1 HAARAHPDDR
11 PQRAA
16 GARPLAGMGGRAR
29 GARADRAPAP
39 HRRAAGHR
47 RRTRRALRAEGARFR
62 AAPLLPDAAGLP
74 RRQGRR
80 RRRATGAAGPCPR
93 RAARPAVPAIRRQ
106 ARHRDR
112 AAPGGEPGARRLLVT
127 RFGPASGPRPAT
139 VGCPVYPSSGGV
151 LRFVVRVL
159 AVALVALGGFALSA
173 PVASAVPGPS
183 IGGVAID
190 EETSRRVDELLAVRA
205 AAAHLPKGE
214 LLEALSRPLRG
225 TPDGADMLIGS
236 ATEPERLVI
245 DLRRVDCFTYLD
257 YVAALSRAS
266 DRESFA
272 RALVETRYAGG
283 QVDFAHRKH
292 FFTDWAHVDRIAAT

>member
-1 HAARAHPDDR
+1 
-11 PQRAA
+11 
-16 GARPLAGMGGRAR
+16 M
-29 GARADRAPAP
+29 
-39 HRRAAGHR
+39 
-47 RRTRRALRAEGARFR
+47 
-62 AAPLLPDAAGLP
+62 
-74 RRQGRR
+74 
-80 RRRATGAAGPCPR
+80 
-93 RAARPAVPAIRRQ
+93 
-106 ARHRDR
+106 
-112 AAPGGEPGARRLLVT
+112 
-127 RFGPASGPRPAT
+127 
-139 VGCPVYPSSGGV
+139 
-151 LRFVVRVL
+151 RFVVRVL

-225 TPDGADMLIGS
+225 TPYGADMLIGS

-292 FFTDWAHVDRIAAT
+292 FFTDWAHVDRIAATDITGALSPHAVTVPVRLNAKADGGRWLPGLPVVDRALTYIPSERVGPEVLAGLRTGDYLGAYADTPGLDVTHVGIVVRTADGGLYFRNASSLPGNDAVVDSPLADYVATVPGIVVLRSL